1 MKPALIAGMLSE
13 NWRALR
19 SRTGPRSRPS
29 AWVGYHALAPPG
41 AKLVTTSM
49 NIVDAVIVLSSMP
62 TRYTSGLIDDPGWR
76 QPSPRTSNCGWSFLL
91 PLAVYDAEP
100 A

>member
-1 MKPALIAGMLSE
+1 MLSE

-19 SRTGPRSRPS
+19 NRTGPRSRPS
-29 AWVGYHALAPPG
+29 AWVGYHAFEPEE

-49 NIVDAVIVLSSMP
+49 NIVAAVIVRSSMP

-76 QPSPRTSNCGWSFLL
+76 QPSPRTSNCGWSFLE
-91 PLAVYDAEP
+91 PFAVYDAEP